1 MKTTFRIE
9 TIEELLKGGMSVRE
23 ACDKLQV
30 HRSTL
35 WRLCRKFQEK
45 GAQGIEHGLKGKR
58 SNHAKPDA
66 FRAQVCALYFNEYE
80 TKGHTVLSFY
90 NSVARTLPDY
100 ASYSTV
106 LTWIRTA
113 KTASSGDVAEAA
125 EKRE

>member
-45 GAQGIEHGLKGKR
+45 GPEGIEHGLKGKR
-58 SNHAKPDA
+58 SNHAKPDH
-66 FRAQVCALYFNEYE
+66 FRNQVCELYFAEFAP
-80 TKGHTVLSFY
+80 KGHTVLSFY
-90 NSVARTLPDY
+90 NSVARNLPDY

-106 LTWIRTA
+106 LSWIRTFP
-113 KTASSGDVAEAA
+113 KPGEGDGAS
-125 EKRE
+125 